1 MLRSV
6 VPTICIWNLHRGRMS
21 TEQRRMSRSV
31 VPTICIWKPPS
42 GTNVNRTETN
52 VKVGGC
58 TSKHLLKY
66 SQVYSQFNL
75 SILTLLLLLTYCRTI
90 LLPYS
95 SSTAV
100 ICPAQASL
108 FPSSSITFLEVLVTF
123 ACRRRDQGYIG
134 SALSSH
140 LVPTIPFPVHNSPS
154 PANDIIKRWRL

>member
-1 MLRSV
+1 VEKNVKVGCSHYMHLEPPSGTNVNRIETNVKVGGSHYMHLETSV
-6 VPTICIWNLHRGRMS
+6 GDECQQNRDECQGRW
-21 TEQRRMSRSV
+21 RRMSRSV
-31 VPTICIWKPPS
+31 VPTTCIWKPPS

-100 ICPAQASL
+100 ICPA
-108 FPSSSITFLEVLVTF
+108 
-123 ACRRRDQGYIG
+123 
-134 SALSSH
+134 
-140 LVPTIPFPVHNSPS
+140 
-154 PANDIIKRWRL
+154 